1 MVAGTNMPTQLIKNL
16 ENTVSRQDVANRS
29 RGYVGRFSP
38 EEREKL
44 KDGTYDYMGLTRDYY
59 DLVTSF
65 YEYGWGD
72 SFHFAPLYRDKSF
85 LESIRL
91 HETYLAD
98 RLDIRPG
105 MGVLDIGCGIGG
117 PLVAIAQHTGAAIVG
132 LNNNEAQV
140 EKARAKAAAANLA
153 QPADFIPCDY
163 MRIDAPD
170 GSFDRAYAIESMP
183 HATSKA
189 AAFAEVWRILKPG
202 GLFASYDWCVT
213 SKLNPANAD
222 HAFIKSEIMLGNALP
237 DISLPRE
244 IDRTLEEAGFE
255 ILMNDDLAETIRTG
269 VPWYKSLGAQKFTP
283 AEFLKTPVGRRVT
296 SGLLWLFE
304 RIGLAPKGAHHV
316 ATILN
321 RGADGLTRGGQLDI
335 FTPMYFTL
343 ARKP

>member
-1 MVAGTNMPTQLIKNL
+1 MPTQLIKNL

-72 SFHFAPLYRDKSF
+72 SFHFAPLYRGKSF

-91 HETYLAD
+91 HQTYLAD
-98 RLDIRPG
+98 RLDVQPG
-105 MGVLDIGCGIGG
+105 MRVLDIGCGIGG

-140 EKARAKAAAANLA
+140 EKARARAAANLA
-153 QPADFIPCDY
+153 QPAEFIVGDY
-163 MRIDAPD
+163 MHIDAPD

-183 HATSKA
+183 HATNKA
-189 AAFAEVWRILKPG
+189 AAFAEAWRILKPG

-213 SKLNPANAD
+213 SRFDPAAAD
-222 HAFIKSEIMLGNALP
+222 HSFIKSEIMLGNALP
-237 DISLPRE
+237 DISLPWE
-244 IDRTLEEAGFE
+244 IDRSLEKVGFE
-255 ILMNDDLAETIRTG
+255 VLVNDDLAETIRTG
-269 VPWYKSLGAQKFTP
+269 VPWYKALGAQKFTP
-283 AEFLKTPVGRRVT
+283 VDFLKTPVGRRAT
-296 SGLLWLFE
+296 SGLMWLFE
-304 RIGLAPKGAHHV
+304 RIGLAPRGAHHV

-321 RGADGLTRGGQLDI
+321 RGADALARGGKMGI

-343 ARKP
+343 ARKPY